1 MKFANYPGTG
11 RVVAVILRT
20 LTASA
25 AYTPSL
31 SFGCYPESPDDEE
44 SCQVLGKLLFFR
56 KPYVHLNRKCI
67 NVNFLYVRC
76 SLATCFVTKKKNMN
90 HLNSFS
96 SSLKHS

>member
-31 SFGCYPESPDDEE
+31 SFGCYPESLDDEE
-44 SCQVLGKLLFFR
+44 SCQVLGKLL
-56 KPYVHLNRKCI
+56 L
-67 NVNFLYVRC
+67 
-76 SLATCFVTKKKNMN
+76 
-90 HLNSFS
+90 FS
-96 SSLKHS
+96 KTLCTLESKMYQC